1 MVYRGR
7 PSTGC
12 GKCRERKIKVG
23 ASISVL
29 DFKSAVILFY
39 GDIFSY

>member
-23 ASISVL
+23 ASASFFGV
-29 DFKSAVILFY
+29 KEE
-39 GDIFSY
+39 